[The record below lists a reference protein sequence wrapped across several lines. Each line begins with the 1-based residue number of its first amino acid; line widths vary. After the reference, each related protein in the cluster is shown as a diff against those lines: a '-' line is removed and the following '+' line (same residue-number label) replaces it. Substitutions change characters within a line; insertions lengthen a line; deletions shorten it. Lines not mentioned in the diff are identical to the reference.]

1 MKKTYLLLFTIF
13 SLTSCD
19 YENQN
24 TTKIGK
30 HQIVRLAIIEPLSG
44 PNALAGQM
52 LSEHLKFVVS
62 LINKSNKNI
71 TYEVFE
77 FDNKGSPQ
85 GALVALNNV
94 IDMGIKFVIQGSGSH
109 IGIALSDA
117 IEKYNQRNPGNEL
130 IYLNSGAISDSLTN
144 ENCHFWHFRFDS
156 SVSIKVNSLTSALS
170 NDPKLNKL
178 YLINPDYSYGHDVNK
193 IAKKNVQLFN
203 HQMTIVGE
211 EFIPLFKV
219 KDFSP
224 YVSKIIESKANII
237 LSGNF
242 GPDLTLFVKALGEA
256 GYKGK
261 IYTLYSHLTGT
272 PKAIGK
278 YGENMLVGT
287 SPFQPNLKNYP
298 LNEFYLN
305 YKEKYQNDWVFQ
317 PIKYLVEMLNISI
330 IKSESLNSEEIA
342 RNLETI
348 NYDGGLGNVKM
359 RKDDHQLLMPN
370 FISEFVK
377 IDNEV
382 IYDADKTSFGW
393 KEIYSLGFDKLNPK
407 HTCEM
412 ERPYK

>member
-1 MKKTYLLLFTIF
+1 MKKNYLLLLLIF
-13 SLTSCD
+13 GLISCD

-24 TTKIGK
+24 NVNKDNPT
-30 HQIVRLAIIEPLSG
+30 IVKLAIIEPLSG

-52 LSEHLKFVVS
+52 LLEHLKYVVS
-62 LINKSNKNI
+62 LINERNKKI
-71 TYEVFE
+71 TYEVVE

-85 GALVALNNV
+85 DALIALNNV
-94 IDMGIKFVIQGSGSH
+94 IDMGIKFIIQGSGSH
-109 IGIALSDA
+109 IGLALSDA
-117 IEKYNQRNPGNEL
+117 IEKYNQRNPGIEL

-193 IAKKNVQLFN
+193 IAKKNVQSFE
-203 HQMTIVGE
+203 HEMTIVGE

-298 LNEFYLN
+298 LNDFYLS

-317 PIKYLVEMLNISI
+317 PIKYLVEMLDISI
-330 IKSESLNSEEIA
+330 MKSDSLNSEEIA
-342 RNLETI
+342 RNLENI
-348 NYDGGLGNVKM
+348 NYDGGLGEVKM
-359 RKDDHQLLMPN
+359 RKADHQLLMPI

-377 IDNEV
+377 TGKDV
-382 IYDADKTSFGW
+382 SYDADETGYGW
-393 KEIYSLGFDKLNPK
+393 KEIYSLTFDKLNPK
-407 HTCEM
+407 HKCEM
-412 ERPYK
+412 NRP

>member
-1 MKKTYLLLFTIF
+1 MKKNYLLLLLIF
-13 SLTSCD
+13 GLISCD

-24 TTKIGK
+24 NVNKDNPT
-30 HQIVRLAIIEPLSG
+30 IVKLAIIEPLSG

-52 LSEHLKFVVS
+52 LLEHLKYVVS
-62 LINKSNKNI
+62 LLNERNKKI
-71 TYEVFE
+71 TYEVVE

-85 GALVALNNV
+85 DALIALNNV
-94 IDMGIKFVIQGSGSH
+94 IDMGIKFIIQGSGSH
-109 IGIALSDA
+109 IGLALSDA
-117 IEKYNQRNPGNEL
+117 IEKYNQRNPGSEL

-193 IAKKNVQLFN
+193 IAKKNVQSFE
-203 HQMTIVGE
+203 HEMTIVGE

-287 SPFQPNLKNYP
+287 SPFQPNLKDYP
-298 LNEFYLN
+298 LNDFYLS

-317 PIKYLVEMLNISI
+317 PIKYLVEMLHISI
-330 IKSESLNSEEIA
+330 INSKSLNSEEIA
-342 RNLETI
+342 LNLETI
-348 NYDGGLGNVKM
+348 NYDGGLGNVQM
-359 RKDDHQLLMPN
+359 RKTDHQLMLPI

-377 IDNEV
+377 TDKEV
-382 IYDADKTSFGW
+382 IYDADKTGYGW
-393 KEIYSLGFDKLNPK
+393 KEIYSLSFDKLNPN

-412 ERPYK
+412 NRP

>member
-1 MKKTYLLLFTIF
+1 MKKHYLLLLLFF
-13 SLTSCD
+13 GLLSCD

-24 TTKIGK
+24 NVNKDNSK
-30 HQIVRLAIIEPLSG
+30 VVKLAIIEPLSG

-52 LSEHLKFVVS
+52 LLEHLKYVVS
-62 LINKSNKNI
+62 LINEKNKKI
-71 TYEVFE
+71 TYEVVE

-85 GALVALNNV
+85 DALVALNNV
-94 IDMGIKFVIQGSGSH
+94 IDMGIKFIIQGSGSH

-117 IEKYNQRNPGNEL
+117 IKKYNQRNPGSEL
-130 IYLNSGAISDSLTN
+130 LYLNSGAISDSLTN
-144 ENCHFWHFRFDS
+144 EDCHFWHFRFDS

-170 NDPKLNKL
+170 NNPKLNKL

-193 IAKKNVQLFN
+193 IAKQNVQLFE
-203 HQMTIVGE
+203 HEMTVVGE

-256 GYKGK
+256 GYEGK

-278 YGENMLVGT
+278 YGENMRVGT

-298 LNEFYLN
+298 LNDFYISF
-305 YKEKYQNDWVFQ
+305 KEKYQNDWVFQ
-317 PIKYLVEMLNISI
+317 PMKYLVEMLDISI
-330 IKSESLNSEEIA
+330 MKSNSLNSEEIA
-342 RNLETI
+342 RNLENI

-359 RKDDHQLLMPN
+359 RKTDHQLMLPI
-370 FISEFVK
+370 FISEFIK
-377 IDNEV
+377 TNKEV
-382 IYDADKTSFGW
+382 IHDADKTGYGW
-393 KEIYSLGFDKLNPK
+393 KEIYSLSFDKLNPN

-412 ERPYK
+412 ERP